1 MMIKTII
8 GLLLILVILSGCIT
22 PSTRLSKIDS
32 DKDGLS
38 DAEEL
43 ALGSNPNNP
52 DTDGDGI
59 NDAKDPDPLNLPTK
73 SPLPTTTPAP
83 TTTAPP
89 TTTPAP
95 TTTTPPTT
103 TPAPTTT
110 APTTTTPPTTTP
122 TPTTLPPEVE
132 IYKDEL
138 IYTTNTGNVFYH
150 ATGTDGLTQPQTIQ
164 NVLPTSG
171 NAIYTMAAGD
181 FNGDGKDELIYTTNT
196 GNVFYHATGTD
207 GLTQPQ
213 TIQNVLPTSGN
224 AIYTMAA
231 GDFDGE

>member
-22 PSTRLSKIDS
+22 PSTRQSKIDS

-43 ALGSNPNNP
+43 ALGTNPNNP

-73 SPLPTTTPAP
+73 SPLPTTTPTP
-83 TTTAPP
+83 TTAPP

-103 TPAPTTT
+103 TPTPTTAPPTTT
-110 APTTTTPPTTTP
+110 PAPTTTTPPTTTP

-132 IYKDEL
+132 IHKDEL
-138 IYTTNTGNVFYH
+138 FYSTSTGSKFYL
-150 ATGTDGLTQPQTIQ
+150 ATGTDGLTQPIEFQGILHPSTD
-164 NVLPTSG
+164 
-171 NAIYTMAAGD
+171 AAY
-181 FNGDGKDELIYTTNT
+181 NI
-196 GNVFYHATGTD
+196 V
-207 GLTQPQ
+207 
-213 TIQNVLPTSGN
+213 
-224 AIYTMAA
+224 A